1 MDAAWTRPDP
11 NGSSRRDSYSGSSLL
26 KINKM
31 SNNSKVL
38 ALKYRPQIF
47 DDLIGQEVVAETITN
62 SIKADKIPNAYL
74 FTGIRGIGK
83 TTTARIV
90 AKGLNCLNG
99 IENLCKED
107 LCENCKS
114 IADSNH
120 IDVLE
125 MDAASKTGVDDVRD
139 LIEFSRYGPT
149 SAKYKI
155 FIIDEVHMLS
165 KQAFNALLK
174 TLEEPPEYL
183 KFIFATTEIKK
194 IPITVVSRCQRFDLS
209 RIKSSELFE
218 FIKDIKEKEK
228 GKASD
233 EALKLIVKI
242 SEGSVRDALS
252 LLDRA
257 LLSLDEK
264 KELDLNAA
272 QKIFGYFDKSQLIN
286 LFELILKG
294 EEEKVI
300 NIYRKI
306 YDQGVEPK
314 VFINDFL
321 EILYYFKNINSLSLE
336 STNFTLNDEEFSK
349 IKDISNQ
356 VDSEVLILF
365 WQFAISSLEELDIV
379 SNQHLS
385 IEMFLIR
392 LMHLS
397 SIKLKK
403 NIDQEVKNDKEANKT
418 DNKEKEFE
426 NNSRVVDQIKNI
438 AQEKNHKPEVKP
450 EIKAINKNLINSFDD
465 LLDICTQKKEI
476 KLKYELEKN
485 VNLVKFEINSIEIS
499 FNDNLDKDFVKDLSS
514 KLFEWTGERWIIT
527 FSKSKGDMSVK
538 EKQKNKKDELIN
550 EIKSSEIYKMV
561 IKKFPDAE
569 LLDVKL
575 NEKKEDKNDWF
586 YKDFR

>member
-1 MDAAWTRPDP
+1 VDAAWTRPDP

-26 KINKM
+26 EINKM
-31 SNNSKVL
+31 NNNSKVL
-38 ALKYRPQIF
+38 ALKYRPQTF

-90 AKGLNCLNG
+90 AKGLNCSNG
-99 IENLCKED
+99 IDNLCKED
-107 LCENCKS
+107 LCDNCKS
-114 IADSNH
+114 IADSSH

-209 RIKSSELFE
+209 RIKSSELFD
-218 FIKDIKEKEK
+218 FIKDIKEKEN

-264 KELDLNAA
+264 TELDLNAA

-286 LFELILKG
+286 LFELILRG

-336 STNFTLNDEEFSK
+336 STNFSLNDEEFSK

-397 SIKLKK
+397 SIKFNK
-403 NIDQEVKNDKEANKT
+403 NLDQEESNDILDNPKAKEENKK
-418 DNKEKEFE
+418 DFDD
-426 NNSRVVDQIKNI
+426 NSRTVNQIKNI
-438 AQEKNHKPEVKP
+438 AQEEKQKPEVKP
-450 EIKAINKNLINSFDD
+450 EIKAIDKNLINSFDD
-465 LLDICTQKKEI
+465 LLSVCTSKKEI

-485 VNLVKFEINSIEIS
+485 VNLVKFERNRIEIS

-514 KLFEWTGERWIIT
+514 KLYEWTRERWIIT
-527 FSKSKGDMSVK
+527 FSKSKGEMSVK
-538 EKQKNKKDELIN
+538 EKQKNKKDELMN
-550 EIKSSEIYKMV
+550 EVKSLEIYKKVME
-561 IKKFPDAE
+561 KFPDAE
-569 LLDVKL
+569 LIDVKL
-575 NEKKEDKNDWF
+575 NEKKED
-586 YKDFR
+586 

>member
-1 MDAAWTRPDP
+1 M
-11 NGSSRRDSYSGSSLL
+11 N
-26 KINKM
+26 
-31 SNNSKVL
+31 NNSKVL
-38 ALKYRPQIF
+38 ALKYRPQTF

-90 AKGLNCLNG
+90 AKALNCSNG
-99 IENLCKED
+99 IDNLCKENF
-107 LCENCKS
+107 CESCKS
-114 IADSNH
+114 ISESSH

-209 RIKSSELFE
+209 RIKSSELLE
-218 FIKDIKEKEK
+218 FIKKIKDKEN
-228 GKASD
+228 GKISD
-233 EALKLIVKI
+233 DALKLIVKI
-242 SEGSVRDALS
+242 SEGSVRDSLS

-257 LLSLDEK
+257 LLSLDEG
-264 KELDLNAA
+264 KELDLNSA
-272 QKIFGYFDKSQLIN
+272 QKIFGYFDKSQLID

-294 EEEKVI
+294 EETKVI
-300 NIYRKI
+300 SIYRKI

-321 EILYYFKNINSLSLE
+321 ELLYYFKNINSLTLE
-336 STNFTLNDEEFSK
+336 STNFSLNDEEFSK
-349 IKDISNQ
+349 IKNLSNQ
-356 VDSEVLILF
+356 IDSEVLILF
-365 WQFAISSLEELDIV
+365 WQFAISSLEEIDIV

-397 SIKLKK
+397 SVKSENKIENVEAHLESK
-403 NIDQEVKNDKEANKT
+403 NFVKNTETELTSKT
-418 DNKEKEFE
+418 IN
-426 NNSRVVDQIKNI
+426 QIKNV
-438 AQEKNHKPEVKP
+438 AQEEKTKPEVQT
-450 EIKAINKNLINSFDD
+450 EIKAENKININAFEDLIE
-465 LLDICTQKKEI
+465 ICSKKKEI

-485 VNLVKFEINSIEIS
+485 VNLVKFEKNRIEIS
-499 FNDNLDKDFVKDLSS
+499 FNESLDKDFVKDLSS

-527 FSKSKGDMSVK
+527 FSKLKGQMSVK
-538 EKQKNKKDELIN
+538 DKEKNVKKQLMDEMKN
-550 EIKSSEIYKMV
+550 SEIFKSVMD
-561 IKKFPDAE
+561 KFPDAE
-569 LLDVKL
+569 LIDVNSNK
-575 NEKKEDKNDWF
+575 DGVDND
-586 YKDFR
+586 

>member
-1 MDAAWTRPDP
+1 M
-11 NGSSRRDSYSGSSLL
+11 N
-26 KINKM
+26 
-31 SNNSKVL
+31 NNSKVL
-38 ALKYRPQIF
+38 ALKYRPQTF

-83 TTTARIV
+83 TTIARIV
-90 AKGLNCLNG
+90 AKTLNCSNG
-99 IENLCKED
+99 IENKCKVKCD
-107 LCENCKS
+107 NCDS
-114 IADSNH
+114 IASSNH

-209 RIKSSELFE
+209 RIKSSELFK
-218 FIKDIKEKEK
+218 FIKKIKDKEN
-228 GKASD
+228 GKVTD
-233 EALKLIVKI
+233 DALKLIVKI

-257 LLSLDEK
+257 LLSLDENT
-264 KELDLNAA
+264 ELDLNAA
-272 QKIFGYFDKSQLIN
+272 QKIFGYFDKSQLID

-294 EEEKVI
+294 EETKVI

-321 EILYYFKNINSLSLE
+321 ELLYYFKNINSLTLE
-336 STNFTLNDEEFSK
+336 STNFSLNDEEFSK
-349 IKDISNQ
+349 IKSISNK
-356 VDSEVLILF
+356 VESDVLVLF

-392 LMHLS
+392 LMHLQSVKSQKKIEPETEKRATNEIEENIS
-397 SIKLKK
+397 S
-403 NIDQEVKNDKEANKT
+403 NKII
-418 DNKEKEFE
+418 
-426 NNSRVVDQIKNI
+426 DQIKNI
-438 AQEKNHKPEVKP
+438 SQEEKNNPQVQT
-450 EIKAINKNLINSFDD
+450 EIKAENKILINSFDD
-465 LLDICTQKKEI
+465 LLLICSEKKEI

-485 VNLVKFEINSIEIS
+485 VNLVKFEKNRIEIS
-499 FNDNLDKDFVKDLSS
+499 FNDSLDKDFVKDLSS
-514 KLFEWTGERWIIT
+514 KLFEWTAERWIIT
-527 FSKSKGDMSVK
+527 FSKSKGEMSVK
-538 EKQKNKKDELIN
+538 EKQLNNKKLLMDRV
-550 EIKSSEIYKMV
+550 KTSRAYKN
-561 IKKFPDAE
+561 IIENFPDAE
-569 LLDVKL
+569 LIDVKL
-575 NEKKEDKNDWF
+575 RKDESQND
-586 YKDFR
+586 

>member
-1 MDAAWTRPDP
+1 M
-11 NGSSRRDSYSGSSLL
+11 N
-26 KINKM
+26 
-31 SNNSKVL
+31 NNSKVL
-38 ALKYRPQIF
+38 ALKYRPQSF
-47 DDLIGQEVVAETITN
+47 DDLIGQEVVVETITN
-62 SIKADKIPNAYL
+62 SIKANKVPNAYL

-90 AKGLNCLNG
+90 AKALNCSNG
-99 IENLCKED
+99 IENLCKEN
-107 LCENCKS
+107 LCENCEAITNS
-114 IADSNH
+114 SH

-218 FIKDIKEKEK
+218 FIKKIKDKEN
-228 GKASD
+228 GKVSD
-233 EALKLIVKI
+233 DALKLIIKI

-257 LLSLDEK
+257 LLSLDDNT
-264 KELDLNAA
+264 ELDLHAA
-272 QKIFGYFDKSQLIN
+272 QKIFGYFDKSQLID
-286 LFELILKG
+286 LFQLILNG
-294 EEEKVI
+294 EENKVI

-321 EILYYFKNINSLSLE
+321 ELLYYFKNINSLTLE
-336 STNFTLNDEEFSK
+336 STNFSLNDEEFTR

-356 VDSEVLILF
+356 VDTEVLILF

-397 SIKLKK
+397 SIKSKK
-403 NIDQEVKNDKEANKT
+403 TPDFDMDESSESTVAPKNT
-418 DNKEKEFE
+418 DIE
-426 NNSRVVDQIKNI
+426 NVTQTIDQIKNI
-438 AQEKNHKPEVKP
+438 AQEKKNKPEIET
-450 EIKAINKNLINSFDD
+450 EIKAIDKSLINSFND
-465 LLDICTQKKEI
+465 LLDACLEKKEI

-485 VNLVKFEINSIEIS
+485 VNLVKFERNRIEIS
-499 FNDNLDKDFVKDLSS
+499 FNDNLDKDFVKDLSA
-514 KLFEWTGERWIIT
+514 KLFEWTSERWIIT
-527 FSKSKGDMSVK
+527 FSKSKGEMSVK
-538 EKQKNKKDELIN
+538 EKQKNKREELIN
-550 EIKSSEIYKMV
+550 EVKNSEIYKAL
-561 IKKFPDAE
+561 IEKFPDAE
-569 LLDVKL
+569 LTDVKL
-575 NEKKEDKNDWF
+575 NKKEN
-586 YKDFR
+586 

>member
-1 MDAAWTRPDP
+1 M
-11 NGSSRRDSYSGSSLL
+11 N
-26 KINKM
+26 
-31 SNNSKVL
+31 NNSKVL
-38 ALKYRPQIF
+38 ALKYRPQTF

-62 SIKADKIPNAYL
+62 SIKANKVPNAYL

-90 AKGLNCLNG
+90 AKALNCLNG
-99 IENLCKED
+99 TENICKEN
-107 LCENCKS
+107 LCENCEAITS
-114 IADSNH
+114 SSH

-149 SAKYKI
+149 SSKYKI

-218 FIKDIKEKEK
+218 FIKEIKDKEN

-233 EALKLIVKI
+233 QALKLIVKI

-257 LLSLDEK
+257 LLSLDDNT
-264 KELDLNAA
+264 ELNLNVA
-272 QKIFGYFDKSQLIN
+272 QKIFGYFDKSQLID

-294 EEEKVI
+294 EEAKVI
-300 NIYRKI
+300 EIYRKI

-321 EILYYFKNINSLSLE
+321 ELLYYFKNINSLTLE
-336 STNFTLNDEEFSK
+336 STNFLLNDEEFEK
-349 IKDISNQ
+349 IKDISNR

-403 NIDQEVKNDKEANKT
+403 KSTTSLDETNFDNAQIQQKPEVESSIKT
-418 DNKEKEFE
+418 I
-426 NNSRVVDQIKNI
+426 DQIKNI
-438 AQEKNHKPEVKP
+438 SQEKKNNPEI
-450 EIKAINKNLINSFDD
+450 ETDIKAIDRNLINSFED
-465 LLDICTQKKEI
+465 LLNVCSKNKEI

-485 VNLVKFEINSIEIS
+485 VNLVKFEKNRMEIS

-514 KLFEWTGERWIIT
+514 KLFEWTDERWIIT
-527 FSKSKGDMSVK
+527 FSKSKGEMSVK
-538 EKQKNKKDELIN
+538 EKLENKKEELISEVKN
-550 EIKSSEIYKMV
+550 SEIYKTVM
-561 IKKFPDAE
+561 KKFPDAE

-575 NEKKEDKNDWF
+575 NKEED
-586 YKDFR
+586 

>member
-1 MDAAWTRPDP
+1 M
-11 NGSSRRDSYSGSSLL
+11 N
-26 KINKM
+26 
-31 SNNSKVL
+31 NNSKVL
-38 ALKYRPQIF
+38 ALKYRPQSF
-47 DDLIGQEVVAETITN
+47 DDLIGQEVVVETITN
-62 SIKADKIPNAYL
+62 SIKANKVPNAYL

-90 AKGLNCLNG
+90 AKALNCSNG
-99 IENLCKED
+99 IENLCKEN
-107 LCENCKS
+107 LCENCEAITNS
-114 IADSNH
+114 SH

-209 RIKSSELFE
+209 RIKSTELFE
-218 FIKDIKEKEK
+218 FIKKIKDKEN
-228 GKASD
+228 GKVSD
-233 EALKLIVKI
+233 DALKLIIKI

-257 LLSLDEK
+257 LLSLDDNT
-264 KELDLNAA
+264 ELDLNAA
-272 QKIFGYFDKSQLIN
+272 QKIFGYFDKSQLID
-286 LFELILKG
+286 LFQLILNG
-294 EEEKVI
+294 EENKVI

-321 EILYYFKNINSLSLE
+321 ELLYYFKNINSLTLE
-336 STNFTLNDEEFSK
+336 STNFSLNDEEFTR
-349 IKDISNQ
+349 IKDISSQ
-356 VDSEVLILF
+356 VDAEVLILF

-392 LMHLS
+392 LMHLN
-397 SIKLKK
+397 SIKSKK
-403 NIDQEVKNDKEANKT
+403 IPDLNT
-418 DNKEKEFE
+418 DESLESAAVPKQTDIE
-426 NNSRVVDQIKNI
+426 NVTQAIDQIKNI
-438 AQEKNHKPEVKP
+438 AQEKKIKPEIET
-450 EIKAINKNLINSFDD
+450 EIKAIDKSLINSFND
-465 LLDICTQKKEI
+465 LLDACSEKKEI

-485 VNLVKFEINSIEIS
+485 VNLVKFERNRIEIS
-499 FNDNLDKDFVKDLSS
+499 FNDNLDKDFVKDLSA
-514 KLFEWTGERWIIT
+514 KLFEWTSERWIIT
-527 FSKSKGDMSVK
+527 FSKSKGEMSVK
-538 EKQKNKKDELIN
+538 EKQKNKREELIN
-550 EIKSSEIYKMV
+550 EVKNSEIYKT
-561 IKKFPDAE
+561 IIEKFPDAE
-569 LLDVKL
+569 LTDVKL
-575 NEKKEDKNDWF
+575 NKKED
-586 YKDFR
+586 